1 MKNPTT
7 IKSAA
12 LQGEGVL
19 CRFSLVIKPCIR
31 SSFKLHTKEWCARIL
46 ESSMEIISRFYVQ
59 LIGAIGSK
67 INQGWR
73 AKLGSAQTLYKGLFL
88 YRKIIIHSHKNPREI
103 ASSCRSPLP
112 SFAEFSLLAKALVI
126 FTLAS
131 QPWRRRNLEATH
143 LLLILKLLEDRQSVN
158 YASIFVQF
166 SLQF

>member
-46 ESSMEIISRFYVQ
+46 EISMEIISRFYVQ
-59 LIGAIGSK
+59 LIGAIGSR

-73 AKLGSAQTLYKGLFL
+73 A
-88 YRKIIIHSHKNPREI
+88 
-103 ASSCRSPLP
+103 
-112 SFAEFSLLAKALVI
+112 
-126 FTLAS
+126 
-131 QPWRRRNLEATH
+131 
-143 LLLILKLLEDRQSVN
+143 
-158 YASIFVQF
+158 
-166 SLQF
+166 